1 LVMTIEKAARIA
13 VCSLIPNRPYHV
25 QWFITRKCNYRCKG
39 CNVWLEQDSKELTT
53 EEVKKGL
60 DILKELGVIEIVF
73 SGGNP
78 LLRDDIDEILEYASR
93 YFITTVYDNGSMVTK
108 KIDTLQKVDFVAISI
123 DSLDPEKHNYIKGVN
138 GAWKNAMNALETL
151 QKKGIHACISPTISQ
166 LNLHE
171 IVDLTNYFSQKKIPI
186 WFCLYS
192 YDFSTSDS
200 QLFKIGKKNDEFLIT
215 DRKAMIALCNSL
227 IAMKK
232 KNNNILVT
240 TQLLKAIKDLYLK
253 GVRTWKCQALR
264 NFFVIDHLGRVA
276 GCHLRKPV
284 ASIFDIPKLWN
295 SKKMDILR
303 KHYNACDKCIYLCYI
318 FYSIHGG
325 VKGNLQ
331 IAEEHWKNA
340 KLFFKGK
347 NNAISPCL
355 INMQ

>member
-1 LVMTIEKAARIA
+1 MTLEKAARIA

-39 CNVWLEQDSKELTT
+39 CNVWSEQDSKELTT

-60 DILKELGVIEIVF
+60 DILKELGVIDIVF

-93 YFITTVYDNGSMVTK
+93 YFITTVYDNGSMVAK
-108 KIDTLQKVDFVAISI
+108 KIDALQKVDFVAISI
-123 DSLDPEKHNYIKGVN
+123 DSLDPEKNNYIKGVK
-138 GAWKNAMNALETL
+138 GAWENAMNALEIL
-151 QKKGIHACISPTISQ
+151 QKRGIHVCVSPTISQ

-171 IVDLTNYFSQKKIPI
+171 IVDLTNHFSQKNIPL

-192 YDFSTSDS
+192 YDFSIGDS

-215 DRKAMIALCNSL
+215 DRKAMVALCNSL

-232 KNNNILVT
+232 KNSNILVT

-253 GVRTWKCQALR
+253 GIRTWKCRALQ

-284 ASIFDIPKLWN
+284 ASIFDIQKLWN
-295 SKKMDILR
+295 SKKMDILC
-303 KHYNACDKCIYLCYI
+303 KNYNNCDKCIYLCYI
-318 FYSIHGG
+318 FYSIHGS

-347 NNAISPCL
+347 NNGSFPCL
-355 INMQ
+355 INVQ